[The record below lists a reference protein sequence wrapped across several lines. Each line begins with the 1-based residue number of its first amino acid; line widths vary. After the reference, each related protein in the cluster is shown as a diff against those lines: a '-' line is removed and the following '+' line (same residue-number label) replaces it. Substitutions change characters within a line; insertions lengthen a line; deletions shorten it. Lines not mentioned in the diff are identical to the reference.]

1 MARKRKGHDIKRT
14 CEFCHERVTAARAF
28 SDYKK
33 GFKIYMCPNCAKRRG
48 IRIKHAFIRKPQRT
62 WKSRRKRH

>member
-1 MARKRKGHDIKRT
+1 MSRKRRGTDVKRT

-33 GFKIYMCPNCAKRRG
+33 GFKIYLCPNCAKRRG
-48 IRIKHAFIRKPQRT
+48 IRIKHAFIRKPRQKI
-62 WKSRRKRH
+62 WKKRRRY